1 MKRLLLLLPSNSYR
15 ASAFLTACQEI
26 EARVV
31 IGVDET
37 QASTHFGDRR
47 VVQFNFSDPV
57 LGSEEIKAFSAVNR
71 VDAIVPTEEEAVL
84 LAAHAA
90 QALRLV
96 HNDVNAVAAT
106 RNKYRLRE
114 LLTEAGL
121 PQPLYKSLADS
132 SDLNDLYPVGF
143 PCVVKPTN
151 LSASRGVVRVN
162 DASQLREAFSRVL
175 RIVGSSRTA
184 TPFILVEEYLPGEE
198 VAFDGLMNQG
208 RLHRLALF
216 DKPDPLT
223 GPFFPETIYVA
234 PSRKPE
240 KECELIG
247 ETVAAAAAALGL
259 LHGPIHAEL
268 RIKNGQAYIIEIAAR
283 SIGGRC
289 GSALRFANGFS
300 LERLILSHAIGE
312 QDIDFEREACAV
324 GVMMIPVLKDGILR
338 VVRGL
343 DGARSVAGVESI
355 QITIPLGQRVKP
367 LPEGRHYLGF
377 IFARSSQPETA
388 EASLRRAY
396 EELEIVIDPLKRE
409 IGG

>member
-1 MKRLLLLLPSNSYR
+1 M
-15 ASAFLTACQEI
+15 
-26 EARVV
+26 V
-31 IGVDET
+31 IGVDEA
-37 QASTHFGDRR
+37 QASTHFGDSR

-57 LGSEEIKAFSAVNR
+57 LGSEEIKAFSAANR
-71 VDAIVPTEEEAVL
+71 VDAIVPAEEEAVL
-84 LAAHAA
+84 LAAHGA

-106 RNKYRLRE
+106 RDKHKLRE
-114 LLTEAGL
+114 ILTEAGL
-121 PQPLYKSLADS
+121 PQPLYKSLVDPR
-132 SDLNDLYPVGF
+132 DLNDLDPVGF

-162 DASQLREAFSRVL
+162 DASQLRDAFSRVL
-175 RIVGSSRTA
+175 DILGGSRTA
-184 TPFILVEEYLPGEE
+184 MPLVEEYLPGEE
-198 VAFDGLMNQG
+198 VAFDGLMDQG
-208 RLHRLALF
+208 RLHGLALF

-223 GPFFPETIYVA
+223 GPYFPETIYVT
-234 PSRKPE
+234 PSRKSL
-240 KECELIG
+240 KERELIE
-247 ETVAAAAAALGL
+247 ETVAAAATALGL
-259 LHGPIHAEL
+259 FHGPIHAEL
-268 RIKNGQAYIIEIAAR
+268 RIKDGQAYVIEIAAR

-312 QDIDFEREACAV
+312 QDIAFERESCAV

-338 VVRGL
+338 VVGGL
-343 DGARSVAGVESI
+343 DGARLVAGIESV
-355 QITIPLGQRVKP
+355 QITIPLGQRVTP

-396 EELEIVIDPLKRE
+396 EELEIVIDPLKSGA
-409 IGG
+409 GG